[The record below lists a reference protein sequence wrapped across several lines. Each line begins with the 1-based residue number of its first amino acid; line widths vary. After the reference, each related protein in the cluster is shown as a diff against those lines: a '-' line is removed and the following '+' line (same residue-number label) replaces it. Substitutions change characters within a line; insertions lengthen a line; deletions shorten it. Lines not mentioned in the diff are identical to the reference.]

1 MKLVVAI
8 IKPFK
13 LDEVRQALT
22 AIGVHGMTVTEV
34 KGYGRQKGH
43 TEIYRGAE
51 YVVNFLPKLRI
62 EIAVASDI
70 AEKAVGVITANARTG
85 QIGDG
90 KIFVTPIDHALQ
102 NPHRRDRQRRALR
115 FQYFNA
121 RRQRCRR
128 ASRDSQETTTRR
140 GNSMGA
146 PSYRAASNAALTLL
160 AANFLL
166 TTPASAE
173 TSAINPADTAWMI
186 VATALV
192 LMMTIPGLALFY
204 SGMVR
209 KKNVLATM
217 AQSLA
222 AVAMIS
228 ILWVAFGYSLAFVGD
243 GPWIGSLD
251 RWFLVGMTMDS
262 VNPAAKTIPEALF
275 MLYQMTFAIITVA
288 LVAGA
293 VADRMRFSA
302 YLLFS
307 AGWFM
312 FAYVPLAH
320 WVWGGGF
327 LATMGVLD
335 FAGGLV
341 VHLSAG
347 VGGLVAAKVMGRRH
361 GYGSENLA
369 PFDLSLAVMGTGL
382 LWVGWF
388 GFNGGSALAANSRA
402 VMAITATHLAACAGA
417 LTWAAIEWATRRK
430 PSVLGMISGAIA
442 GLGTITPASGF
453 VAPWH
458 GVIIG
463 VVAGTLCFWACTW
476 LKQRLQYDDSL
487 DVFGVHGIGGMT
499 GTLLAG
505 VFAVSAIGGTSGL
518 LEGNPQQV
526 LIQLYGVAAT
536 LVWSGGVTFVLLK
549 LVSVFVPLR
558 VSLQQEL
565 EGLDISQH
573 GEALQ

>member
-1 MKLVVAI
+1 MA
-8 IKPFK
+8 
-13 LDEVRQALT
+13 ALP
-22 AIGVHGMTVTEV
+22 
-34 KGYGRQKGH
+34 R
-43 TEIYRGAE
+43 
-51 YVVNFLPKLRI
+51 
-62 EIAVASDI
+62 
-70 AEKAVGVITANARTG
+70 
-85 QIGDG
+85 
-90 KIFVTPIDHALQ
+90 
-102 NPHRRDRQRRALR
+102 
-115 FQYFNA
+115 
-121 RRQRCRR
+121 
-128 ASRDSQETTTRR
+128 
-140 GNSMGA
+140 
-146 PSYRAASNAALTLL
+146 RAASAAAILSL
-160 AANFLL
+160 ATFAA
-166 TTPASAE
+166 TPAFAQTSTISA
-173 TSAINPADTAWMI
+173 ADTAWMI

-222 AVAMIS
+222 AVAIIS

-243 GPWIGSLD
+243 GPWLGTLD
-251 RWFLVGMTMDS
+251 RWFLTGMRMDG
-262 VNPAAKTIPEALF
+262 VNPTAKTIPEALF

-288 LVAGA
+288 LVAGS

-307 AGWFM
+307 IGWFA
-312 FAYVPLAH
+312 FVYVPLAH

-327 LATMGVLD
+327 LGTLGVLD

-347 VGGLVAAKVMGRRH
+347 IGGLVAAKVIGRRH

-369 PFDLSLAVMGTGL
+369 PFDLSLAVIGTGL

-388 GFNGGSALAANSRA
+388 GFNGGSALGANSRA

-417 LTWAAIEWATRRK
+417 LTWGAIEWSTRRK
-430 PSVLGMISGAIA
+430 PSVLGMISGALA

-458 GVIIG
+458 GIVIG
-463 VVAGTLCFWACTW
+463 VIAGTVCFWACTS
-476 LKQRLQYDDSL
+476 LKHRFNYDDSL
-487 DVFGVHGIGGMT
+487 DVFGVHGIGGIT
-499 GTLLAG
+499 GTLLTG
-505 VFAVSAIGGTSGL
+505 VFATAAIGGTSGL
-518 LEGNPQQV
+518 IEGNPRQL
-526 LIQLYGVAAT
+526 LIQLYGVVVT
-536 LVWSGGVTFVLLK
+536 LVWSGGITFILLK
-549 LVSVFVPLR
+549 LVGAFVPLR
-558 VSLQQEL
+558 VSQQQEV

>member
-1 MKLVVAI
+1 
-8 IKPFK
+8 
-13 LDEVRQALT
+13 
-22 AIGVHGMTVTEV
+22 
-34 KGYGRQKGH
+34 
-43 TEIYRGAE
+43 
-51 YVVNFLPKLRI
+51 
-62 EIAVASDI
+62 
-70 AEKAVGVITANARTG
+70 
-85 QIGDG
+85 
-90 KIFVTPIDHALQ
+90 
-102 NPHRRDRQRRALR
+102 
-115 FQYFNA
+115 
-121 RRQRCRR
+121 
-128 ASRDSQETTTRR
+128 
-140 GNSMGA
+140 MGA
-146 PSYRAASNAALTLL
+146 LSCRAARMAAPINL
-160 AANFLL
+160 AAVFWFA
-166 TTPASAE
+166 TPAFAD
-173 TSAINPADTAWMI
+173 TSTIDPADTAWMI

-222 AVAMIS
+222 TVAIVS
-228 ILWVAFGYSLAFVGD
+228 ILWVAFGYSLVFVGE
-243 GPWIGSLD
+243 GPWLGTLD
-251 RWFLVGMTMDS
+251 RWFLSGMTMDS
-262 VNPAAKTIPEALF
+262 VNPAAKTIPESLF

-288 LVAGA
+288 LVAGS

-307 AGWFM
+307 VGWFM
-312 FAYVPLAH
+312 FVYIPLAH

-327 LATMGVLD
+327 LGAVGVLD

-347 VGGLVAAKVMGRRH
+347 AGGLVAAKVMGRRH
-361 GYGSENLA
+361 GYGTENLS

-402 VMAITATHLAACAGA
+402 VMAIIATHLAACAGA
-417 LTWAAIEWATRRK
+417 LTWGAIEWRTQRK
-430 PSVLGMISGAIA
+430 PSVLGMISGAVA

-458 GVIIG
+458 GIVIGMI
-463 VVAGTLCFWACTW
+463 AGLVCFWACTS
-476 LKQRLQYDDSL
+476 LKRRFNYDDSL
-487 DVFGVHGIGGMT
+487 DVFGVHGVGGMT
-499 GTLLAG
+499 GILLTG
-505 VFAVSAIGGTSGL
+505 VFATASIGGSSGL
-518 LEGNPQQV
+518 IEGHPQ
-526 LIQLYGVAAT
+526 LLLTQLYGVAVT
-536 LVWSGGVTFVLLK
+536 LVWSASVTYVLLK
-549 LVSVFVPLR
+549 VVSAFVPLR